1 MDAMKFPVR
10 FNETN
15 GGLAMLG
22 DGTDDYYRQ
31 ILSVA
36 ARSEPGSLPLTPD
49 FGVMDPT
56 FKSIDR
62 GQFLFAAARF
72 VPEIEVLSVESTV
85 LEEDGQSI
93 VNFSFIKRSE
103 M

>member
-1 MDAMKFPVR
+1 MDAMKFPVK
-10 FNETN
+10 FNETQ
-15 GGLAMLG
+15 GGLGMTR
-22 DGTDDYYRQ
+22 DGSDDYFRQ
-31 ILSVA
+31 ILSIA
-36 ARSEPGSLPLTPD
+36 ARSEPGSFPLTPE

-56 FKSIDR
+56 FKTIDR

-72 VPEIEVLSVESTV
+72 VPEIEVVAVETTV
-85 LEEDGQSI
+85 LEENGQSI

>member
-1 MDAMKFPVR
+1 MDAMKFPLK

-15 GGLAMLG
+15 GGLVMTEEK
-22 DGTDDYYRQ
+22 TDEYYRQ
-31 ILSVA
+31 ILSIA
-36 ARSEPGSLPLTPD
+36 ARTEPGELPLTPD

-62 GQFLFAAARF
+62 GQFLFAASRF
-72 VPEIEVLSVESTV
+72 VPEIEVLAVES
-85 LEEDGQSI
+85 LMSEEDGQNI

>member
-1 MDAMKFPVR
+1 MDAMKFPLK
-10 FNETN
+10 FNETY
-15 GGLAMLG
+15 GGLVMTEER
-22 DGTDDYYRQ
+22 TDDYYRQ
-31 ILSVA
+31 ILSIA
-36 ARSEPGSLPLTPD
+36 ARTEPGELPLTPD

-72 VPEIEVLSVESTV
+72 VPEIEILSVETFIN
-85 LEEDGQSI
+85 EEDGQNI

>member
-1 MDAMKFPVR
+1 MDAMKFPLK

-15 GGLAMLG
+15 GGLVMTEER
-22 DGTDDYYRQ
+22 TDDYYRQ
-31 ILSVA
+31 ILSIA
-36 ARSEPGSLPLTPD
+36 ARTEPGELPLTPA

-72 VPEIEVLSVESTV
+72 VPEIEILSVETFMN
-85 LEEDGQSI
+85 EEDAQNI

>member
-1 MDAMKFPVR
+1 MDAMKFPLR

-15 GGLAMLG
+15 GGLAMTEE
-22 DGTDDYYRQ
+22 GTDDYYRQ
-31 ILSVA
+31 LLSVA
-36 ARSEPGSLPLTPD
+36 ARTEPGAHPITPE
-49 FGVMDPT
+49 FGIMDPT

-72 VPEIEVLSVESTV
+72 VPEIEVVSVETT
-85 LEEDGQSI
+85 LTGDGANI
-93 VNFSFIKRSE
+93 VNFSFIKRPE